1 PYEMNLLDDGT
12 FEAKYKIDDYRT
24 YIMNFKAEDGKYKL
38 DRDYYIYSKNAA
50 FFLNE
55 DTLTSESAEFTIKNN
70 TENEISYGME
80 FKLEKVIDGAWT
92 VINYD
97 QYFNALAGIIE
108 PHGSAPFTAHFENPL
123 DAGQYRITKDI
134 SGEKYFVEFEIE

>member
-1 PYEMNLLDDGT
+1 MD
-12 FEAKYKIDDYRT
+12 FKY
-24 YIMNFKAEDGKYKL
+24 EDGNYKL
-38 DRDYYIYSKNAA
+38 NRDYYIYSKNAA

-80 FKLEKVIDGAWT
+80 FKLEKIIDGEWT

-97 QYFNALAGIIE
+97 QYFIALAGIIE

-134 SGEKYFVEFEIE
+134 SGEQYFVEFEIQ